1 MSRKGS
7 KKSTS
12 SETEGKAPVGD
23 SRDTVDEGSLDEPM
37 IGVITLPKSG
47 DIPEDDIKGPIPPIE
62 RDEKLEAE
70 VEAEASLP
78 VGRILKEWEEVGVTS
93 DPVRMYLREIGSVP
107 LLTQEEEQ
115 ELAWKIV
122 RGREARERLESGEAL
137 SEEEKSELEK
147 LVKDGEDAKN
157 KMTRANLRLVVSV
170 AKRYMRNGVSF
181 LDLIQE
187 GNLGLLRAVEK
198 FDPSLGFKFS
208 TYATWWIRQAVS
220 RAVAEQSRTIRVPL
234 HMLDIINKQVKAKQ
248 RLQQELGREPTL
260 EEIALDPE
268 LGYLGDDVR
277 EEILAFMSKGEP
289 LPPDLESELKQAVQK
304 AERIT
309 RIAQEPV
316 SLDTPV
322 NDGSDSSLAD
332 FVESGSPGPVDEAAK
347 ELLKD
352 EIADLLQ
359 SLDERERDV
368 LELRFGLKDG
378 RSYTLEEVG
387 EMFGITRER
396 VRQIESKALRK
407 LRHPLKSY
415 KLKDFLS

>member
-1 MSRKGS
+1 MSGKS
-7 KKSTS
+7 EEKSTDKDA
-12 SETEGKAPVGD
+12 EKKTAAGELYE
-23 SRDTVDEGSLDEPM
+23 RTDEGTPDEPM
-37 IGVITLPKSG
+37 IGVITLPTSA
-47 DIPEDDIKGPIPPIE
+47 DIPKDDIEGPLPPIA

-115 ELAWKIV
+115 DLAWKIV
-122 RGREARERLESGEAL
+122 RGREARERLESSEDL
-137 SEEEKSELEK
+137 SDEERSELER
-147 LVKDGEDAKN
+147 LVKLGEEAKN
-157 KMTRANLRLVVSV
+157 KMARANLRLVVSV

-234 HMLDIINKQVKAKQ
+234 HMLDVINKQVRVKQ
-248 RLQQELGREPTL
+248 RLQQELGREPNL

-268 LGYLGDDVR
+268 LGYVGEDVR
-277 EEILAFMSKGEP
+277 DEIMEFVSKGDP
-289 LPPDLESELKQAVQK
+289 LPSDLESELKQAMQK
-304 AERIT
+304 AERIM

-322 NDGSDSSLAD
+322 NDDSDSSLAD
-332 FVESGSPGPVDEAAK
+332 FVESESPGPVDEAAR

-352 EIADLLQ
+352 EISELLQ

>member
-1 MSRKGS
+1 MAPAG
-7 KKSTS
+7 TS
-12 SETEGKAPVGD
+12 D
-23 SRDTVDEGSLDEPM
+23 SVAKVALEDEPM
-37 IGVITLPKSG
+37 IGVITLPKG
-47 DIPEDDIKGPIPPIE
+47 NDLPEEDTEGPLPSIE
-62 RDEKLEAE
+62 RDESLEAE

-78 VGRILKEWEEVGVTS
+78 VGHILKEWEKVGVTS

-107 LLTQEEEQ
+107 LLAPEEEQ
-115 ELAWKIV
+115 KLAWEIV
-122 RGREARERLESGEAL
+122 RGREARDRLESREDL
-137 SEEEKSELEK
+137 SEEERKRLEEVVSEGEEAKEK
-147 LVKDGEDAKN
+147 MAE
-157 KMTRANLRLVVSV
+157 ANLRLVVSV

-234 HMLDIINKQVKAKQ
+234 HMLDVINKQVKVKQ

-260 EEIALDPE
+260 EEVALDPK

-277 EEILAFMSKGEP
+277 EEILGYIGKEEP
-289 LPPDLESELKQAVQK
+289 LPPDLDAELKHAMQR

-322 NDGSDSSLAD
+322 NDDTDSSLAD
-332 FVESGSPGPVDEAAK
+332 FVASKSPGPIDEAAR

-359 SLDERERDV
+359 SLDKREREV

-378 RSYTLEEVG
+378 RAYTLEEVG
-387 EMFGITRER
+387 DKFGITRER

-407 LRHPLKSY
+407 LRHPLRSY
-415 KLKDFLS
+415 KLRDFLS